1 MTNLTVRASICVSV
15 AMFIVSCANVEG
27 PRLGMKFEE
36 PYSALFGGG
45 IHAGLDL
52 DVPRLTPVTSIGDGT
67 VAQVLNQVINGQAT
81 NIVVIRHEGSYLS
94 RYAHID
100 RITVKR
106 GDEIKHGQQ
115 FAVVELNGPA
125 GPNSNALVTY
135 PHLHLE
141 VIFKDRLIDPQ
152 SLAMTCGTGKWRW
165 PVGCKN

>member
-1 MTNLTVRASICVSV
+1 MANLTIRAFICISI
-15 AMFIVSCANVEG
+15 AIFTVSCSHAEG

-45 IHAGLDL
+45 FHDGLDL

-67 VAQVLNQVINGQAT
+67 VAQVLNPVISGQPT
-81 NIVVIRHEGSYLS
+81 NIVVIRHEGGYLS
-94 RYAHID
+94 RYLHID

-106 GDEIKHGQQ
+106 GDEIKRGQQ

-125 GPNSNALVTY
+125 GPFANRPVTY

-152 SLAMTCGTGKWRW
+152 SLSMTCGASRWRW